1 MQIRGGYAA
10 AMFAATFAATFA
22 AMFAATPAATF
33 AAAQALV
40 SLVHGPPLTAPSTI
54 DHVVVISVDGLRPEL
69 LLPPRLASLP
79 SFARLLQG
87 PHTLDAR
94 TDAQITITLPNHVSM
109 VTGRPMFGPYGHNW
123 TYNDTVLAA
132 NVAITLHT
140 NKGAYITSMFDVA
153 HDAGISTSIAVT
165 KTKFWLFE
173 QSYGWSAG
181 APDTT
186 SPDNGQAKIDLVLF
200 AEHTDDIAGTI
211 ADRLRRQTKRSLD
224 FVHLA
229 APDVAG
235 HSYDWNIE
243 AGSRYCASV
252 AEVDHGLG
260 LILEAIDGDAEL
272 RGHTAIIL
280 TADHGGG
287 MPRKTHTD
295 LSCPINFHIPFV
307 VWLGDGVAQSDLLD
321 LNPDRAR
328 LGRDE
333 IGERD
338 AQSQPIRNGDA
349 ANLALELL
357 GLPPIPGSFY
367 GFKSPLRL
375 APLPATTRN

>member
-1 MQIRGGYAA
+1 MQMRGGYAA
-10 AMFAATFAATFA
+10 AMFAALPVVTL
-22 AMFAATPAATF
+22 
-33 AAAQALV
+33 AAALALL
-40 SLVHGPPLTAPSTI
+40 SRAHTPPLTAPSTI
-54 DHVVVISVDGLRPEL
+54 EHVVVISVDGLRPEL

-94 TDAQITITLPNHVSM
+94 TDAQITVTMPNHVSM

-153 HDAGISTSIAVT
+153 HDAGISTSIAFN

-173 QSYGWSAG
+173 QSYGWVAG

-186 SPDNGQAKIDLVLF
+186 PPDNGQAKIDLVLF
-200 AEHTDDIAGTI
+200 AEHTNDISGAI

-224 FVHLA
+224 FVHLG
-229 APDVAG
+229 APDIAG

-252 AEVDHGLG
+252 TEVDHGLG
-260 LILEAIDGDAEL
+260 PILEAIDGDAEL

-280 TADHGGG
+280 TSDHGGG

-295 LSCPINFHIPFV
+295 LSCPINFHIPFL
-307 VWLGDGVAQSDLLD
+307 VWLGDGVAPSDLLD

-375 APLPATTRN
+375 APLPATARN